1 MNGGVST
8 HIQFGG
14 FVETLGNSLNT
25 DYLKTAGFVHTHLAG
40 VSSDTLDGDW
50 QGFAASWSNLR
61 PDTYMADGGK
71 YRYRRYSEFSVEGTT
86 GTAELLPHVAYMQ
99 EKTVNHLN
107 GGIDRMYEPF
117 EGGVVKSSS
126 LASVFGTASQY
137 LEAVRPG
144 RIWKAQCFQNRIL
157 TSQNEVGQP
166 APEGMHRDG
175 VDYVLTL
182 FVDRVGADGGESS
195 VYLSSDRS
203 MLASTQLSEPGEYLF
218 VDDHKLL
225 HDVTGLSLK
234 AGHDQGYRD
243 VLIAMFTATSA

>member
-1 MNGGVST
+1 MET
-8 HIQFGG
+8 
-14 FVETLGNSLNT
+14 FVDSLNIEGLRT
-25 DYLKTAGFVHTHLAG
+25 IGFVHTNLAS
-40 VSSDTLDGDW
+40 VSSDALDGDW
-50 QGFAASWSNLR
+50 QDFASSWSNLR

-71 YRYRRYSEFSVEGTT
+71 YRFRRYSEFSVEGTT
-86 GTAELLPHVAYMQ
+86 GASELLPHVAYKQ

-117 EGGVVKSSS
+117 EDSVVESSS
-126 LASVFGTASQY
+126 LASVFRTASQY
-137 LEAVRPG
+137 LEAARPG
-144 RIWKAQCFQNRIL
+144 HTWKAQCFQNRIL

-166 APEGMHRDG
+166 APEGVHRDG

-195 VYLSSDRS
+195 VCLSSDHT

-234 AGHDQGYRD
+234 PGHDHGYRD
-243 VLIAMFTATSA
+243 VLIAMFTDTSA